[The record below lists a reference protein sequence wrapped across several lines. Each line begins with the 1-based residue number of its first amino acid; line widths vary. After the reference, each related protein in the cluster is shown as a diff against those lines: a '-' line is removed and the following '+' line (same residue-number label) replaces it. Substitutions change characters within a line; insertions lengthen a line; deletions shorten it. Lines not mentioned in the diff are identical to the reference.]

1 MKEVSEDARQPPV
14 PFIQNGLTQRMQEA
28 SDRTEDVCVHV
39 CMYVFAH
46 IPTPTPTRTHGVSTG
61 SCVRY
66 VRYVRY
72 GRRRRRSFGTNYV
85 LWVSR

>member
-14 PFIQNGLTQRMQEA
+14 PFIQTGLTQRMQEA

-46 IPTPTPTRTHGVSTG
+46 IPTLTPTRTHGVSTC
-61 SCVRY
+61 SCVPLCPLCA
-66 VRYVRY
+66 
-72 GRRRRRSFGTNYV
+72 
-85 LWVSR
+85 LWKKKKKKLWD